1 MSHSLETNAPETRGW
16 HALPSA
22 PRRAFLSLTGV
33 LIVWELIA
41 RCPQWFGFAVPYL
54 GVLPAPSAVI
64 AEWLTLLGESAYWH
78 AWYLSFT
85 RVFAGFTAALLLAIP
100 LGLWFA
106 ISPMMRHVFFPVFE
120 VLRPVPPIAWVP
132 AAIIF
137 WPTQELSII
146 SVIFLGA
153 FYTITLS
160 TFNGAWRIDLALL
173 QSARSMG
180 ASRMN
185 VFRRIVLPGSLP
197 SIVSGASVGMGITW
211 EVVVAAELISG
222 GNGGGDG
229 GLGLFMWDAYLA
241 GSHEQ
246 ILVGMLS
253 IGLAGYF
260 SSGLL
265 RRFGGLLTPWLSR
278 S

>member
-1 MSHSLETNAPETRGW
+1 MTP
-16 HALPSA
+16 HANTHPGAIGRWRTLPSA
-22 PRRAFLSLTGV
+22 GRRAAVS
-33 LIVWELIA
+33 LIVMLLAWELIA
-41 RCPQWFGFAVPYL
+41 HSPRLFGFEVPYL

-64 AEWLTLLGESAYWH
+64 GEWVMLLGDAHYWGS
-78 AWYLSFT
+78 WYLSFT
-85 RVFAGFTAALLLAIP
+85 RVFAGFISALLLGVP

-106 ISPMMRHVFFPVFE
+106 ISPTMRNLFFPVFE
-120 VLRPVPPIAWVP
+120 MLRPVPPIAWVP

-153 FYTITLS
+153 FYTITLN
-160 TFNGAWRIDLALL
+160 TYNGGRRVDLAII

-180 ASRMN
+180 ASRSN
-185 VFRRIVLPGSLP
+185 IFRRIVLPGTLP
-197 SIVSGASVGMGITW
+197 SIVAGAAIGMGITW

-222 GNGGGDG
+222 GNGGGGG

-241 GSHEQ
+241 GNHEQ

-278 S
+278 N